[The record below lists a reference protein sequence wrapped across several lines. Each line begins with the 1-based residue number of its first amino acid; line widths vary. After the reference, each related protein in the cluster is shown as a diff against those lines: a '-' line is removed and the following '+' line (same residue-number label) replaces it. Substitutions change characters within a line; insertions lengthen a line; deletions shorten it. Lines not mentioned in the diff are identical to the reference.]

1 MFHDKTEN
9 LALFDD
15 VKQFYAVVSAIE
27 GHEYFNFPVD
37 FPEFDCIE
45 MKILG
50 LSILTTHFSELLRL
64 TDSNT
69 SEYFPRPILRS
80 QA

>member
-15 VKQFYAVVSAIE
+15 VKQFDAVVLTIE

-37 FPEFDCIE
+37 FPEFD
-45 MKILG
+45 
-50 LSILTTHFSELLRL
+50 
-64 TDSNT
+64 
-69 SEYFPRPILRS
+69 
-80 QA
+80 